1 MRNKFR
7 DGLMSIWGHTEM
19 ELLPL
24 TKSELLGKMAEISN
38 IVNVYGYC
46 SLKSKICPF
55 ASGIYCGFKTGENR
69 IAFMKKCPLKEKKIR
84 KERIYGKNA

>member
-1 MRNKFR
+1 
-7 DGLMSIWGHTEM
+7 
-19 ELLPL
+19 
-24 TKSELLGKMAEISN
+24 
-38 IVNVYGYC
+38 VYGYC